1 MFCGRH
7 LDWTF
12 PTNSNAVVYLMQS
25 LLWGSAGRK
34 REQLSSRQCFTN
46 TAFRMFDIW
55 ISRVNCHLVLVVFSD
70 CSSVLA
76 KQWLQECVFYKQ
88 ADDVEMR
95 SSPFRGVVFARVY
108 FLVNMSRCVKKQN
121 TLVQLVASS
130 EIVSGKRPRSLDS
143 TMWWVRG
150 TVPLCQDCKCM
161 SLPTWCGCATLK
173 ILYRLVSGVL
183 Q

>member
-1 MFCGRH
+1 M
-7 LDWTF
+7 
-12 PTNSNAVVYLMQS
+12 
-25 LLWGSAGRK
+25 LWSIWCNPYSGAALVANESSWAAGSASLT
-34 REQLSSRQCFTN
+34 QLSDL
-46 TAFRMFDIW
+46 FDIW